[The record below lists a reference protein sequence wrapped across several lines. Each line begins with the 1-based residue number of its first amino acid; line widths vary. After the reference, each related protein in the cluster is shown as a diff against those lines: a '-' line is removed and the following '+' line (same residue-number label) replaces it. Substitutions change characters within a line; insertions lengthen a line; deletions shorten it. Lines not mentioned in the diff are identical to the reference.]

1 MSITY
6 DVYVLETEER
16 YNSFYNF
23 WSLKM
28 ISPSNW
34 YFTKAIKPS

>member
-6 DVYVLETEER
+6 DVYVLETEEH
-16 YNSFYNF
+16 YNSFYNC

-28 ISPSNW
+28 INPSN
-34 YFTKAIKPS
+34 